1 MFGIGLFE
9 ITVIMIVGLLF
20 IGPKRLPEVARQG
33 GKFFVKLRRITNDV
47 KSSVD
52 QFVQEAETEVFTEE
66 RNKLEALIR
75 KQISEDESAA
85 KEAHTDAE
93 DTYDS
98 KAESFD
104 PHASFHQEKDLRD
117 LEEKKDAE

>member
-20 IGPKRLPEVARQG
+20 IGPTRLPEVARQG

-75 KQISEDESAA
+75 KQISEDESAI
-85 KEAHTDAE
+85 EDAQTAAD
-93 DTYDS
+93 DTHDL
-98 KAESFD
+98 KVESFN
-104 PHASFHQEKDLRD
+104 PHLSFHQEKDLQD